1 MEQQKEKE
9 AFRKYQE
16 LKGLQQQLQ
25 EERWRLATP
34 ERQKRAKPKVKEVGI
49 HLYSNTIG
57 VREAI

>member
-16 LKGLQQQLQ
+16 LKGLQQQ

-34 ERQKRAKPKVKEVGI
+34 ERKKHAKPK
-49 HLYSNTIG
+49 
-57 VREAI
+57 